1 MMEEILEELIVL
13 IVLKYFYNNENLF
26 LLLKKIWKTLK
37 KSSERNQNY
46 S

>member
-1 MMEEILEELIVL
+1 MEEILEELIVL
-13 IVLKYFYNNENLF
+13 IVLKYFYSNENLF

-37 KSSERNQNY
+37 KSAERNQNY